1 MIQTHNITQ
10 DWAFKEAFEVWK
22 TQKSKQKCR
31 QETQKTNQKQNKT
44 KKSLNKHIQN
54 KAKRKKENNWEKK
67 PIILS
72 DISL

>member
-31 QETQKTNQKQNKT
+31 QETQKTKQKQDKT
-44 KKSLNKHIQN
+44 KNPWTNKYKTKQN
-54 KAKRKKENNWEKK
+54 EKRKINEKK
-67 PIILS
+67 SPLF
-72 DISL
+72 